1 MWVISKI
8 TPEFEKKMFDV
19 LEVYERPYNP
29 AHPVVCFDEMS
40 KQLLAETRDALP
52 MKSGKVKKYDYEYT
66 RNGTVNLFVAVEPKG
81 KKRRVFVTKHRK
93 KKDFAKVVKKLVTK
107 VYKKAKRII
116 FVLDNLNTHNKKTLI
131 EILGEK
137 EGKKIA
143 KKIEWHY
150 TPKHGSWLNQAEI
163 ENHVLSQQCLNR
175 RVPTFQTMQHEVAAW
190 VKKRNQKGVGIN
202 WQFTRE
208 KATAK
213 FQLT

>member
-8 TPEFEKKMFDV
+8 TPEFEKKMLDV

-137 EGKKIA
+137 ESKKIA

-175 RVPTFQTMQHEVAAW
+175 RVATFQTMQHEVAAW